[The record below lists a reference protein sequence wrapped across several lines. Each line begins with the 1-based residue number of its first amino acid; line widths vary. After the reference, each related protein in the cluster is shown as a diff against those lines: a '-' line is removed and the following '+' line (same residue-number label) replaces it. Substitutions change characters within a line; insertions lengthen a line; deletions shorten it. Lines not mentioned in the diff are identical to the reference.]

1 MDSLVFDFSLIDKA
15 LIVFCV
21 QLFCFRIVD
30 VSLATIRTVF
40 TVKGKSGTAALCGF
54 FEVLIWFIVVREALS
69 SGGNHIITAVFYAG
83 GFAAGTLIG
92 GILSEKLINS
102 KMEVQIIVC
111 ENAEAL
117 EKAIREAGFGL
128 SVVEVKA
135 SDFSDKKYMFFTEVE
150 SKRLKELKKLV
161 MKTSEKAFI
170 TVKETK
176 YVQNGYFIKK

>member
-40 TVKGKSGTAALCGF
+40 TVKGKSGTAAVCGF

-69 SGGNHIITAVFYAG
+69 SGGSHIITAVFYAG